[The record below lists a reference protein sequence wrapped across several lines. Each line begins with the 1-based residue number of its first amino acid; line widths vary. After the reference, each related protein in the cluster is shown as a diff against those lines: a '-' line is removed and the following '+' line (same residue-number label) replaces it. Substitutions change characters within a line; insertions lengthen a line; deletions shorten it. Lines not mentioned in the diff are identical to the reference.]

1 MFATWSLGGLFL
13 SLGSSIVGTIFDID
27 SHMVAGL
34 VIGSFFAAGA
44 VGSAAA
50 SGWSPNRKLAIGL
63 ATLGIGVALSLTG
76 TVTGNVATYV
86 VGAMIAGFGFGSTF
100 VGIIAALIVVTDPAQ
115 RGQVFATMFVVSYS
129 AFSIPAVVAGLA
141 AVQFG
146 LRSTA
151 VGYSVFVLILILLA
165 AFAALWRAR
174 SSAPK
179 PTGPR
184 TDSLV
189 MAAADTSD
197 TSR

>member
-1 MFATWSLGGLFL
+1 
-13 SLGSSIVGTIFDID
+13 V
-27 SHMVAGL
+27 VAD
-34 VIGSFFAAGA
+34 
-44 VGSAAA
+44 
-50 SGWSPNRKLAIGL
+50 RKLAIGL

-141 AVQFG
+141 TVQFG

-151 VGYSVFVLILILLA
+151 VGYSVFVLILVLLA

-189 MAAADTSD
+189 MVAADTSD